1 MVSDTAF
8 KAFQRGVIGEAPFS
22 MAELDRIQASSTTI
36 VVQGFFSQLAALS
49 LVHNRNAALGILEG
63 WKLSIGL
70 IKDTREYESLISL
83 LQDVIDADPVF
94 GIDPFDS
101 ENSALRRLVKI
112 GLNQFVIIH
121 DSYIDD
127 IVNYAL
133 SDEPLEEILSGDEE
147 TSMSYKMNLV
157 REYKDLVKLNPNVV
171 GDQTI
176 ASQML
181 VELAISTLLTVYR
194 ARKTSKG
201 HTVSF
206 LNKLLGDSDRP
217 ERDNFEQ

>member
-22 MAELDRIQASSTTI
+22 MAQFERIQASSTTI
-36 VVQGFFSQLAALS
+36 VVQGFLSQLDALS
-49 LVHNRNAALGILEG
+49 LVHNRKAALGILEG

-70 IKDTREYESLISL
+70 IEDTIEYESLISL

-94 GIDPFDS
+94 CNAPFDS

-121 DSYIDD
+121 DSYIEE

-133 SDEPLEEILSGDEE
+133 SDEHLEEIFSGDEE

-181 VELAISTLLTVYR
+181 VELAISTRLTVDL

-206 LNKLLGDSDRP
+206 LNKLLGDSNKP
-217 ERDNFEQ
+217 ESDDFEQ